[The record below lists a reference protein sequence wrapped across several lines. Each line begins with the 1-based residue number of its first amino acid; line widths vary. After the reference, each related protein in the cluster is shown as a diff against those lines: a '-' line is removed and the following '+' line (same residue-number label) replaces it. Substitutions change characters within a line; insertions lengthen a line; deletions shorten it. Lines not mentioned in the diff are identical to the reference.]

1 MAVGEQTVLI
11 TGASRGIGKAIA
23 VKFAQKGLNVIATGR
38 NKERLKTL
46 LKELETYD
54 VNANSIDADIG
65 LERGPDRISQFVQEN
80 KLTVD
85 VLVNNAAIIHPI
97 AELTDFDMQDW
108 EDVIKVN
115 LIGAVRLTKLML
127 PGMISKGH
135 GKILNISSVG
145 GRKGAYGRS
154 AYRAS
159 KAALISFT
167 ESLAAEV
174 KSHGIDVNCVCPGSV
189 ATEGYAEA
197 FGPESVKDERM
208 MQPHEIA
215 ELCYFLVSPK
225 SSSVTGAVIDA
236 YGSSNPL
243 FR

>member
-65 LERGPDRISQFVQEN
+65 LERGPDRISQFVQEH

-225 SSSVTGAVIDA
+225 SSSVTGAIIDA

-243 FR
+243 FQ